1 MVELIVQ
8 MISTLMLVLG
18 IASGELVAIKAFG
31 VLKKKWLYI
40 VEIGIFVLI
49 IVFILNTVM
58 LEQFNEFVIIA
69 IYFFTGFLSI
79 LFVRGLISG
88 FGFLAIQI
96 KENVLKEYKQED
108 YIAGLKKALERRN
121 FKEEEIKRIAKEAGF
136 KQSAIREVF
145 LFGYNDKNQSL
156 KSKK

>member
-18 IASGELVAIKAFG
+18 IASGELVATKTFG